1 MSQHHSLGI
10 IGHTD
15 SDRKTDFLY
24 RVSIKGLVR
33 NEHDEVLVVKE
44 TGRDWWDLPGGGMD
58 HGEDLKTTIAREMK
72 EEVNLTGEF
81 EYRIISVDEPA
92 YLASHDFW
100 QIRLIFSIQPK
111 DMDFSVGE
119 DGDEIAFMHPDLF
132 KNSNSEAERRIYAY
146 AQLAHQVR

>member
-1 MSQHHSLGI
+1 MSQQKSLGVI
-10 IGHTD
+10 DHTS

-24 RVSIKGLVR
+24 RVSIKGLVQ
-33 NEHDEVLVVKE
+33 NEHGEVLVVKE

-58 HGEDLKTTIAREMK
+58 HGEDLRATIAREMK

-100 QIRLIFSIQPK
+100 QLRLIFSVQPK
-111 DMDFSVGE
+111 DMNFSVGE
-119 DGDEIAFMHPDLF
+119 DGDEIAFMDPALF
-132 KNSNSEAERRIYAY
+132 KNSTSEVERCIYTY
-146 AQLAHQVR
+146 TQLAH